1 MPPPGRRVGEFM
13 RACIRTRAC
22 RMLAS
27 TRATPRMP
35 YARMSMPYARKHAR
49 ARNTTLALGHCAT
62 QTDRVGNG
70 RQSCQKSCSGLQSY
84 HTLPDLPGLVK
95 ILSPPKLAP
104 PSARTARQHKT
115 GEIQT
120 ITFVRTFAAFPV
132 VVEDGLKHALELSF
146 RHQPVVIFIQPNEV
160 FVNPCCRGG
169 VILVRMGGTVPGQSH
184 RVTQRGNETRKKG
197 KGKDGLGSGGEHC
210 ERDR

>member
-27 TRATPRMP
+27 TRAHATPRLHWDT
-35 YARMSMPYARKHAR
+35 AQHKQTEWETGVNR
-49 ARNTTLALGHCAT
+49 ARSRAQDFNPITHC
-62 QTDRVGNG
+62 QICPVSSKFSP
-70 RQSCQKSCSGLQSY
+70 RQSWHLQSA
-84 HTLPDLPGLVK
+84 H
-95 ILSPPKLAP
+95 
-104 PSARTARQHKT
+104 TARQHKT

-120 ITFVRTFAAFPV
+120 ITFVRTFAAFLV

-169 VILVRMGGTVPGQSH
+169 VILVRMGGRVPGQSH

>member
-1 MPPPGRRVGEFM
+1 MPRQAGVLVNS
-13 RACIRTRAC
+13 CV
-22 RMLAS
+22 LV
-27 TRATPRMP
+27 
-35 YARMSMPYARKHAR
+35 YARVHAVCSQAR
-49 ARNTTLALGHCAT
+49 ARTQHHACTGTLRNTN
-62 QTDRVGNG
+62 RP
-70 RQSCQKSCSGLQSY
+70 SGKRASIVPEVVLRTS
-84 HTLPDLPGLVK
+84 
-95 ILSPPKLAP
+95 ILSHTARVARSRQNSLPAKAGTQ
-104 PSARTARQHKT
+104 SARTARQHKT

-169 VILVRMGGTVPGQSH
+169 VILVRMVGPVPGQSH